1 VYNLLRGREIVGGC
15 GYFAGMRVND
25 EHLLRGPGTVGL
37 GPISPGGGCVPDR
50 SVVQLEE
57 MVEALGRLAS
67 APVEQRVDDAVRVER
82 IAALERLSGA
92 VAAAQAAQ
100 IAQFADSQVAEQ
112 RRAGIPA
119 RRVGVGV
126 AEQVGF
132 ACKLSPV
139 TAACRVGFARTLTA
153 DLPHTFGLLT
163 RGQISGWVAT
173 LVVRETRE
181 LTGPDRRLVDQ
192 RLAEALA
199 SMSPRQAE
207 AAARRAA
214 ITVDPASAV
223 RRGRT
228 ARSDRRVS
236 IRPAPDTMALLSG
249 FVPCEQG
256 VAAWA
261 ALDRDARARR
271 AAGDPRSRGQIMADT
286 FIERLTGQA
295 TATAVPVEIGLTMTT
310 DALLGVAARDD
321 ANGTDGAGGAAG
333 SDVATLPGY
342 GPIPAAFARDLAK
355 IGTDGAAAGDACDAT
370 EGSGVRPTHDVG
382 NAGVRNIG
390 VRNAGVGSSDVGCG
404 GVADRAQVF
413 IRRILTDPIDQTVV
427 AVDTRRRRFDGPLA
441 RYLMARDQH
450 CRMPYC
456 TAPIR
461 HLDHIVPHR
470 AGGPTT
476 AANGQGLC
484 ERHSYVKETPGWHV
498 RVVEPDGPGRS
509 VHSTIITTP
518 TGHTY
523 RSQAPPAHG

>member
-1 VYNLLRGREIVGGC
+1 MRMRFEELLVSGSACGTPIVDG
-15 GYFAGMRVND
+15 
-25 EHLLRGPGTVGL
+25 
-37 GPISPGGGCVPDR
+37 
-50 SVVQLEE
+50 SVAQLEE

-67 APVEQRVDDAVRVER
+67 APVEPYVDDAVRVDR
-82 IAALERLSGA
+82 IAALERLQ
-92 VAAAQAAQ
+92 AAAFAVQAAEM
-100 IAQFADSQVAEQ
+100 ARFADSQVAEQ
-112 RRAGIPA
+112 KRVGVPA
-119 RRVGVGV
+119 RRLGVGV
-126 AEQVGF
+126 AEQLAL
-132 ACKLSPV
+132 ACRVSPV
-139 TAACRVGFARTLTA
+139 TGARRLALARTLVRQ
-153 DLPHTFGLLT
+153 LPETFALVA
-163 RGQISGWVAT
+163 RGRISAWVAT
-173 LVVRETRE
+173 IVAHETDALTPQDRAVVDVRLSSR
-181 LTGPDRRLVDQ
+181 LT
-192 RLAEALA
+192 

-214 ITVDPASAV
+214 IGIDPASAV

-228 ARSDRRVS
+228 ARGDRRVT
-236 IRPAPDTMALLSG
+236 IRPAPDTMALVSG
-249 FVPCEQG
+249 FVPVEQG

-261 ALDRDARARR
+261 TLDRDARARR

-295 TATAVPVEIGLTMTT
+295 TATAVPVEIGLTMTP

-342 GPIPAAFARDLAK
+342 GPIPAAFARDLA
-355 IGTDGAAAGDACDAT
+355 GMDADAATEAGDAA
-370 EGSGVRPTHDVG
+370 EVSRLRPTADVATHDVETG
-382 NAGVRNIG
+382 DVDSG
-390 VRNAGVGSSDVGCG
+390 DVGTG
-404 GVADRAQVF
+404 GVAKRARVF

-427 AVDTRRRRFDGPLA
+427 AVDTGRRRFDGALA

-461 HLDHIVPHR
+461 HLDHVRPWR
-470 AGGPTT
+470 DRGPTT

-484 ERHSYVKETPGWHV
+484 ERHSYVKEAPGWHV
-498 RVVEPDGPGRS
+498 RVVEPAGPGRW

-523 RSQAPPAHG
+523 RSQAPPVSG

>member
-50 SVVQLEE
+50 SVVQLDA

-67 APVEQRVDDAVRVER
+67 APVEQRVDDAVRVDR
-82 IAALERLSGA
+82 IAALERLSA
-92 VAAAQAAQ
+92 AAFAAQAAEM
-100 IAQFADSQVAEQ
+100 ARFADSQVAEQ
-112 RRAGIPA
+112 RRAAMPA

-126 AEQVGF
+126 AEQVAL

-181 LTGPDRRLVDQ
+181 LTGTDRRLVDQ

-342 GPIPAAFARDLAK
+342 GPIPAAFARDLA
-355 IGTDGAAAGDACDAT
+355 GMDADAATEAGDAA
-370 EGSGVRPTHDVG
+370 EVSRLRPTADVATHDVETG
-382 NAGVRNIG
+382 DVDSG
-390 VRNAGVGSSDVGCG
+390 DVGTG
-404 GVADRAQVF
+404 GVAKRARVF

-427 AVDTRRRRFDGPLA
+427 AVDTRRRRFDGALA

-461 HLDHIVPHR
+461 HLDHVRPWR
-470 AGGPTT
+470 DRGPTT

-484 ERHSYVKETPGWHV
+484 ERHSYVKEAPGWRV
-498 RVVEPDGPGRS
+498 RVVEPAGPGRW

-523 RSQAPPAHG
+523 RSQAPPVSG

>member
-50 SVVQLEE
+50 SVVQLDA

-181 LTGPDRRLVDQ
+181 LTGTDRRLVDQ

-236 IRPAPDTMALLSG
+236 IRPAPDTMALVTG
-249 FVPCEQG
+249 FVPVEQG

-271 AAGDPRSRGQIMADT
+271 ANGDPRSRGQIMADT
-286 FIERLTGQA
+286 FIERLTGQT
-295 TATAVPVEIGLTMTT
+295 TAPAVPVEIGLTMPA
-310 DALLGVAARDD
+310 DALLG
-321 ANGTDGAGGAAG
+321 AG
-333 SDVATLPGY
+333 DTPATLPGY
-342 GPIPAAFARDLAK
+342 GPLPAAFARDLAGMSPDG
-355 IGTDGAAAGDACDAT
+355 GTEAGDASA
-370 EGSGVRPTHDVG
+370 GSGVPLTDDRG
-382 NAGVRNIG
+382 NADD
-390 VRNAGVGSSDVGCG
+390 SSG
-404 GVADRAQVF
+404 GVAQRTRVF
-413 IRRILTDPIDQTVV
+413 IRRILTDPVDSTVV

-441 RYLMARDQH
+441 RYLIARDQH

-461 HLDHIVPHR
+461 HLDHITPWR
-470 AGGPTT
+470 DGGPTT
-476 AANGQGLC
+476 ATNGQGLC
-484 ERHSYVKETPGWHV
+484 ERHSYTKEAPGWHV
-498 RVVEPDGPGRS
+498 RVIEPDGPGRP
-509 VHSTIITTP
+509 VHTTIIITP

-523 RSQAPPAHG
+523 RSQAPPASS

>member
-1 VYNLLRGREIVGGC
+1 MRMRFEDLLVSGSACGTPIVDG
-15 GYFAGMRVND
+15 
-25 EHLLRGPGTVGL
+25 
-37 GPISPGGGCVPDR
+37 
-50 SVVQLEE
+50 SVAQLEE

-67 APVEQRVDDAVRVER
+67 APVEPYVDDAVRVDR
-82 IAALERLSGA
+82 IAALERLQ
-92 VAAAQAAQ
+92 AAAFAVQAAEM
-100 IAQFADSQVAEQ
+100 ARFADSQVAEQ
-112 RRAGIPA
+112 KRVGVPA
-119 RRVGVGV
+119 RRLGVGV
-126 AEQVGF
+126 AEQLAL
-132 ACKLSPV
+132 ACRVSPV
-139 TAACRVGFARTLTA
+139 TGARRLALARTLVRQ
-153 DLPHTFGLLT
+153 LPETFALVA
-163 RGQISGWVAT
+163 RGRISAWVAT
-173 LVVRETRE
+173 IVAHETDALTPQDRAVVDVRLSSR
-181 LTGPDRRLVDQ
+181 LT
-192 RLAEALA
+192 

-214 ITVDPASAV
+214 IGIDPASAV

-228 ARSDRRVS
+228 ARGDRRVT
-236 IRPAPDTMALLSG
+236 IRPAPDTMALVSG
-249 FVPCEQG
+249 FVPVEQG

-261 ALDRDARARR
+261 TLDRDARARR